1 MGKETFEKGK
11 GGRQMGNETF
21 EKKKGGNQMGK
32 RKFERE
38 IGRREF
44 LKASGVIGAGLGLTI
59 LTPRWGFSEK
69 TGEPIHIGLLTPL
82 TGVASVWGEE
92 IAHAGELT
100 VEMLNEQG
108 GVLGREVKLHIQDD
122 GTMPE
127 TAVPAAERLVKKFG
141 CVMIIGNLM
150 SNSRIAVNNQVA
162 EPYKVVMNNFSF
174 YEGSICGRYFF
185 HMAAVPNQQLQK
197 MVPWMAAKYGKRF
210 YFIGNDYEWP
220 RGSVAASKEA
230 LETVGGEVLGEE
242 YNPLGTSDF
251 SSIIMRIKKAKP
263 DVLIPF
269 EVGTDQIAFLKQF
282 TAAGLKDKI
291 AVVTCGLDASLNP
304 GVEPDVR
311 QGFYS
316 CNTYFMSVPTKENEV
331 FLERLWKKYGKDAIL
346 TNFGEGVIPCIKIW
360 AKAVEKAGT
369 VDPDEV
375 VMAQEGGPGQDYGMS
390 AVSPQGK
397 VTVVKQHHHCIVQ
410 VYLTEWQA
418 DGSFKIVESWHDQGP
433 IIPARYGDCVAS
445 VAGGCRPLKSAE
457 PCPKFPGE

>member
-1 MGKETFEKGK
+1 
-11 GGRQMGNETF
+11 
-21 EKKKGGNQMGK
+21 
-32 RKFERE
+32 
-38 IGRREF
+38 
-44 LKASGVIGAGLGLTI
+44 
-59 LTPRWGFSEK
+59 
-69 TGEPIHIGLLTPL
+69 L

-108 GVLGREVKLHIQDD
+108 GVLGREVKLFIQDD

-141 CVMIIGNLM
+141 CVLIIGNLM
-150 SNSRIAVNNQVA
+150 SNSRIAVNHQVA
-162 EPYKVVMNNFSF
+162 EPYRVVMNNFSF

-197 MVPWMAAKYGKRF
+197 MIPWMAEKYGKRF

-230 LETVGGEVLGEE
+230 LKTVGGEVLGEE
-242 YNPLGTSDF
+242 YNPLGTADF
-251 SSIIMRIKKAKP
+251 SSILMKIKRAKP

-282 TAAGLKDKI
+282 TATGLKDKI

-304 GVEPDVR
+304 GVEPAIR

-316 CNTYFMSVPTKENEV
+316 CNTYFMSVPTKDNEV

-369 VDPDEV
+369 TNPDEV
-375 VMAQEGGPGQDYGMS
+375 VKAQEGGPGQEYGMS
-390 AVSPQGK
+390 ATSPQGK

-418 DGSFKIVESWHDQGP
+418 DGSFKIVESWHDQDP
-433 IIPARYGDCVAS
+433 IIPGRYGGCVAS
-445 VAGGCRPLKSAE
+445 VAGGCRPLESKK